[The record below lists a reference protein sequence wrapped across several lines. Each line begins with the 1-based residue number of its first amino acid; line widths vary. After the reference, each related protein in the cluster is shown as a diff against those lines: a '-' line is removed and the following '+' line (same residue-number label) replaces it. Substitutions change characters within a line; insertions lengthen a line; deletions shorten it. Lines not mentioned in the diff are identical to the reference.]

1 MEKVQQ
7 PPLWARIAGKI
18 VVATLD
24 NLFLI
29 VAIALLVVAK
39 PTDAAVAML
48 MAFYVRLTE
57 VRDAVKSSEIE
68 ITLKKEK

>member
-18 VVATLD
+18 VVSILD

-29 VAIALLVVAK
+29 VAIALLCSDK
-39 PTDAAVAML
+39 PTDAAIAML